1 MNSTIL
7 DHLKDRG
14 VSTVPALLNLSHEEL
29 HKLLQSFAASE
40 LYKVLILTHL
50 GEQFILRIKGIH
62 KIVLIIGDQTNESYN
77 EAMGKDH

>member
-29 HKLLQSFAASE
+29 HKLLQLFAASE

-50 GEQFILRIKGIH
+50 GEQFFFLSNAQENCAS
-62 KIVLIIGDQTNESYN
+62 LY
-77 EAMGKDH
+77 

>member
-1 MNSTIL
+1 MLPSMNSTIL

-50 GEQFILRIKGIH
+50 GEQFILRIRGYTK
-62 KIVLIIGDQTNESYN
+62 LY
-77 EAMGKDH
+77 